1 MRDLKLKYRIAISF
15 ISLLISFSIVNTIIF
30 LTREYNSEIENYK
43 ITGESLLKNIEPNIA
58 EHIYINDI
66 VSQQR
71 ILARIQESSKD
82 ILYVFLLDTDN
93 KLTVRSFKQPIPSAL
108 LDINT
113 QPKENVELLDIGTES
128 VYDFSY
134 PIVDGKLGVI
144 RLGLSTERLTTN
156 LHHIL
161 LNKLIILLIFLS
173 LGILMSVYISRY
185 ITYHLSELV
194 VSAEKIAKGDFKHR
208 LKIKSNDEIGAL
220 ANSFNTMSN
229 ELQTLTSKLQE
240 KIILLDTKNNE
251 YAQLNKEYVEQ
262 NKELAKAKEKAEES
276 DRLKTVF
283 MANLSHEIRTP
294 MNGILGFAQLLKEDF
309 VTREDQLNYISMIE
323 QSGRRLL
330 NLLNDLIDISKIEAG
345 QVKIKSEKV
354 NLNDLFDHV
363 YTFFYHQAS
372 FNGIL
377 LRSCKTKLDHES
389 NIIADASKLE
399 EILTNLINNAL
410 KFTEKGSIS
419 FGYEICND
427 KIYFWVKD
435 TGIGIP
441 PNMKQAVFERFRQV
455 NNKHLDSKE
464 GTGLGLS
471 ICKAYVEL
479 MGGTINV
486 DSVLGEGSNFH
497 FNIPVKMPHSL
508 NRLNDNSIESNLQNI
523 TVLIAEDNDSN
534 FKYLSEMFLKLNI
547 KIIHAYNGQEAID
560 YFNNDPEIN
569 LVLMDLKMPIVN
581 GIDAARAIRE
591 KNNHVPIIAQTA
603 YTTKSDQQKAYSAGC
618 NDFIAKP
625 IKKEILFKKINDVL

>member
-30 LTREYNSEIENYK
+30 LTKEYNSEIENYK
-43 ITGESLLKNIEPNIA
+43 ITGQSVLKNIEPHIA
-58 EHIYINDI
+58 EHIYTNDI
-66 VSQQR
+66 VTQQR
-71 ILARIQESSKD
+71 ILNRIQESNKD
-82 ILYVFLLDTDN
+82 ILYVFLLDKN
-93 KLTVRSFKQPIPSAL
+93 EKLQVHSMKQPIPSAL

-113 QPKENVELLDIGTES
+113 KPVENVELLDLGEEN

-134 PIVDGKLGVI
+134 PIVDGKLGLI
-144 RLGLSTERLTTN
+144 RLGLSTDRLTNN
-156 LHHIL
+156 LHRIL
-161 LNKLIILLIFLS
+161 LNKLIILLIFIS
-173 LGILMSVYISRY
+173 LGILMSIYVSRY
-185 ITYHLSELV
+185 ITFKLSELV
-194 VSAEKIAKGDFKHR
+194 FSAEKIAKGDFKHR
-208 LKIKSNDEIGAL
+208 LKIKSKDEIGAL
-220 ANSFNTMSN
+220 ANSFNTMSA
-229 ELQTLTSKLQE
+229 ELQNLTNRLQE
-240 KIILLDTKNNE
+240 KIRLLDTKNNE
-251 YAQLNKEYVEQ
+251 YAELNNVYLEQ

-309 VTREDQLNYISMIE
+309 VTREDQISYISMIE
-323 QSGRRLL
+323 QSGKRLL

-345 QVKIKSEKV
+345 QVQIKSEKV
-354 NLNDLFDHV
+354 NLNELFDHI

-372 FNGIL
+372 SNGIT
-377 LRSCKTKLDHES
+377 LRTNKSKPDHDCT
-389 NIIADASKLE
+389 ILTDATKLE

-410 KFTEKGSIS
+410 KFTEKGSIC
-419 FGYEICND
+419 FGYEICQD

-441 PNMKQAVFERFRQV
+441 SNMKQAVFERFRQV
-455 NNKHLDSKE
+455 NSKHLDSKE

-471 ICKAYVEL
+471 ICKAYIEL
-479 MGGTINV
+479 MGGTIDV
-486 DSVLGEGSNFH
+486 ESVLGEGSNFH
-497 FNIPVKMPHSL
+497 FNIPAKSPHSL
-508 NRLNDNSIESNLQNI
+508 VKINGDKTESSFQNL

-560 YFNNDPEIN
+560 YFNSDPHIN

-581 GIDAARAIRE
+581 GIDATRAIRE
-591 KNNHVPIIAQTA
+591 KNNHIPIIAQTA
-603 YTTKSDQQKAYSAGC
+603 YTTKQDQQKAYSAGC

-625 IKKEILFKKINDVL
+625 INRKILLEKISNVL